1 MADLS
6 PAQRQLAAALRASRR
21 RSGMTIAVLAQA
33 LGWTTKQV
41 SRTEL
46 AQRQVSAAEVASW
59 AEATGASQDARA
71 ELEQL
76 LSDADH
82 ELRTW
87 WDIRARGG
95 GVPGRQEDVAVYEAQ
110 SERISN
116 FQLIVPGLLQTAD
129 YARRVFMLGHSADDE
144 EIEASLAVRLR
155 RQDILYDAT
164 RQFDYV
170 LSEAA
175 LHLDLGSGGAVLR
188 AQADRLI
195 SLDTLPN
202 VSLAVLPFTATPP
215 ILPTSGFSIYERPGQ
230 PLVLLETLVSDVM
243 WRGDHEVEA
252 YRTAFAGLRAASVT
266 GEEAHALIREVMT
279 TGR

>member
-1 MADLS
+1 VADLS
-6 PAQRQLAAALRASRR
+6 PAQRQLAGALRALRR
-21 RSGMTIAVLAQA
+21 RSGMTIAELAQA

-46 AQRQVSAAEVASW
+46 GQRQVSAAEVASW
-59 AEATGASQDARA
+59 ATATGAPEDAQA

-87 WDIRARGG
+87 WDVLARGG
-95 GVPGRQEDVAVYEAQ
+95 GVAGRQADVALYEAQ

-129 YARRVFMLGHSADDE
+129 YARRVFTLGHAAGQD
-144 EIEASLAVRLR
+144 EIEAALAARLR
-155 RQDILYDAT
+155 RQEILYDPA

-175 LHLDLGSGGAVLR
+175 LHLDLGGGGPVLR

-195 SLDTLPN
+195 SLDSLPN
-202 VSLAVLPFTATPP
+202 VSLAVLPFTAASP
-215 ILPTSGFSIYERPGQ
+215 ILPTSGFTIYERPGQ
-230 PLVLLETLVSDVM
+230 PLVLLETRVGDVTFTGA
-243 WRGDHEVEA
+243 REVEA
-252 YRTAFAGLRAASVT
+252 YRAAFAGLRRVSAAD
-266 GEEAHALIREVMT
+266 EEAHALIREVMI